1 MSIIKQQLQ
10 KLMALINVDNS
21 DIDQVG
27 MHDPILDCFDFN
39 SNNSTLSDSLF
50 AELLVSQ
57 YSFHNDISSVS
68 EIPHSYQSSPIHQ
81 SVLDI
86 ASTIS
91 HHSADH
97 VSNLKKSTR
106 LKHFP
111 RYLEAYQ
118 MNADGSVERYKARLV
133 AKGYNQR
140 MGFDYQETFSP
151 IAKQTTVRI
160 FMALVASH
168 GWHLS
173 LVDIINAFLNGNLEE
188 IVYVQLL
195 QGFSVKVEYNKLK
208 KQQLVCKL
216 HKSLYGLKQASRQ
229 WNSKFI
235 TTLLNTSVQAL
246 NDVKTYLSSQYK
258 LKDLGNVKYFLG
270 LEVARSNEG
279 IVLCQRKYAL
289 NLLEEFGLLGAK
301 PVTTPIDYNH
311 KLKKKVN
318 GDREVDT
325 TKYRQLIGKLLYL
338 TFTRPNISFAVQTL
352 S

>member
-1 MSIIKQQLQ
+1 
-10 KLMALINVDNS
+10 
-21 DIDQVG
+21 
-27 MHDPILDCFDFN
+27 
-39 SNNSTLSDSLF
+39 
-50 AELLVSQ
+50 
-57 YSFHNDISSVS
+57 
-68 EIPHSYQSSPIHQ
+68 
-81 SVLDI
+81 
-86 ASTIS
+86 
-91 HHSADH
+91 
-97 VSNLKKSTR
+97 
-106 LKHFP
+106 
-111 RYLEAYQ
+111 

-173 LVDIINAFLNGNLEE
+173 LVDIINAFLNDRGVFVTLL
-188 IVYVQLL
+188 VYVDDILL
-195 QGFSVKVEYNKLK
+195 GS
-208 KQQLVCKL
+208 
-216 HKSLYGLKQASRQ
+216 
-229 WNSKFI
+229 
-235 TTLLNTSVQAL
+235 TSVQAL

-289 NLLEEFGLLGAK
+289 NLLEKFGLLGAK

-338 TFTRPNISFAVQTL
+338 TFTRPDISFAVQTL